1 MINFQSFKTL
11 LVITLLPH
19 SPSLYMIQCGRK
31 SICDS
36 SLTCQASLSTHINS
50 KCKSGA
56 RYFLSLLFMKIHS
69 YGPVIWRY
77 VVRYLQSC
85 FVMFNSCYLSLFK
98 YFKINWSF
106 YIAWKVSKYGVFS
119 DPYFPVFGLNTEYLS
134 VFSPNTGKYGP
145 EKIRIWTLFTQF
157 YIKFFFLD
165 LKKNSIYGNSWKSRS
180 NTPQGFWNQII
191 YLLICL

>member
-1 MINFQSFKTL
+1 MINFLSFKTL

-19 SPSLYMIQCGRK
+19 SPSLYMIQCGSK

-36 SLTCQASLSTHINS
+36 SLKCQASLSAHINS

-56 RYFLSLLFMKIHS
+56 RYFLSLLFTKIHS
-69 YGPVIWRY
+69 YGPVIWWY

-106 YIAWKVSKYGVFS
+106 YIAWKVSEYG
-119 DPYFPVFGLNTEYLS
+119 
-134 VFSPNTGKYGP
+134 
-145 EKIRIWTLFTQF
+145 KIRTRKNPYLDTFTQF

-165 LKKNSIYGNSWKSRS
+165 LQKNSI
-180 NTPQGFWNQII
+180 
-191 YLLICL
+191 

>member
-1 MINFQSFKTL
+1 MINFLSFKTL

-36 SLTCQASLSTHINS
+36 SLKCQASLSAHINS

-69 YGPVIWRY
+69 YGPVIWWY

-85 FVMFNSCYLSLFK
+85 FIMFNSCYLSLFK

-119 DPYFPVFGLNTEYLS
+119 DPYFPVFGLNTKYLS

-165 LKKNSIYGNSWKSRS
+165 LQKNSI
-180 NTPQGFWNQII
+180 
-191 YLLICL
+191 

>member
-1 MINFQSFKTL
+1 MKFDKFSEFQNTISDNPPPPFTE
-11 LVITLLPH
+11 
-19 SPSLYMIQCGRK
+19 SLYDTMRK
-31 SICDS
+31 EIDMWL
-36 SLTCQASLSTHINS
+36 SLKCQASLSAHINS

-69 YGPVIWRY
+69 SGPVIWWY

-119 DPYFPVFGLNTEYLS
+119 DPYFPVFGHFSHSFTLS
-134 VFSPNTGKYGP
+134 FS
-145 EKIRIWTLFTQF
+145 F
-157 YIKFFFLD
+157 
-165 LKKNSIYGNSWKSRS
+165 
-180 NTPQGFWNQII
+180 
-191 YLLICL
+191 